1 MSKLIRLT
9 FLFIILFGV
18 LETQAQKAKYP
29 KAMQLRDLEKFVGIW
44 DSDATITVD
53 SVPHQVK
60 YHMNFR
66 RTADNYGLNM
76 DEAFSDSSLGDLR
89 GANLIGFG
97 NEDKKIHWYCVNNMG
112 TTYERIGQWVDS
124 DNLTF
129 TYAIKK
135 GEKKYD
141 EVLTYTFKGN
151 DLFSY
156 KQACYLDGKEVKRVT
171 GRFTRR
177 QQAVAPQP
185 KK

>member
-1 MSKLIRLT
+1 MLKFSKLL
-9 FLFIILFGV
+9 LLPVIILASFQ
-18 LETQAQKAKYP
+18 LQAQKNKYP
-29 KAMQLRDLEKFVGIW
+29 KAMELRDLEKFVGIW

-66 RTADNYGLNM
+66 RTADSYGLNM
-76 DEAFSDSSLGDLR
+76 DEAFTDSALGDLR
-89 GANLIGFG
+89 GANLIGYG
-97 NEDKKIHWYCVNNMG
+97 EDKKLHWYHVDNMG
-112 TTYERIGQWVDS
+112 STYERVGQWVDS

-129 TYAIKK
+129 TYAVKK

-141 EVLTYTFKGN
+141 ETISYTFKGN

-156 KQACYLDGKEVKRVT
+156 KQSNYVDGKEIKKMT

-177 QQAVAPQP
+177 QMAAPKP
-185 KK
+185 KE

>member
-1 MSKLIRLT
+1 MSKLIKLP
-9 FLFIILFGV
+9 FLFIILLTAFQ
-18 LETQAQKAKYP
+18 TQAQKAKYP
-29 KAMQLRDLEKFVGIW
+29 KAMELRDLEKFVGIW

-66 RTADNYGLNM
+66 RTADNYGFNM
-76 DEAFSDSSLGDLR
+76 DEAFTDTALGDLR
-89 GANLIGFG
+89 GANLIGYG
-97 NEDKKIHWYCVNNMG
+97 KDDKKIHWYCVDNMG
-112 TTYERIGQWVDS
+112 TTYERVGQWVDS

-129 TYAIKK
+129 TYAAKK
-135 GEKKYD
+135 GDKKYD
-141 EVLTYTFKGN
+141 EVISYTFKGN

-156 KQACYLDGKEVKRVT
+156 KQVCYLDGKEVKKVT

-177 QQAVAPQP
+177 AMPVPQP